1 MEVGQ
6 ETRGR
11 EWLFFGLA
19 GFLLSMK
26 SIVASLLAQHP
37 SLNSAINFLIWSLP
51 FVSLIFTKGSFRSGS
66 VLVVTVFFSAF
77 LISYLFTKT
86 LFLSLSFALFS
97 SCFASYYYQL
107 SAKLG
112 YFTASKEILYLILPA
127 FSAAIGVFCVLSI
140 DLSDLS
146 LLAQVF
152 WKSVT
157 FSITFVLL
165 MLFFIV

>member
-6 ETRGR
+6 ENRGR
-11 EWLFFGLA
+11 EWLFFGIA
-19 GFLLSMK
+19 GFLLSIK
-26 SIVASLLAQHP
+26 SIAASLLAQHP
-37 SLNSAINFLIWSLP
+37 SLNSALNFLIWSLP
-51 FVSLIFTKGSFRSGS
+51 FLSLIFTKGSFRLGP
-66 VLVVTVFFSAF
+66 VLTVMVFFTAF
-77 LISYLFTKT
+77 LMYYLFTKT
-86 LFLSLSFALFS
+86 FFLSLSFALFA

-112 YFTASKEILYLILPA
+112 FFTASREILYLILPA

-157 FSITFVLL
+157 FSITFALL